1 MAIDILVTITGE
13 KQGQFK
19 GPIQGPAFQG
29 KGAMRLQ
36 SFTFG
41 FSNPRTIG
49 SAAGGGRPTASEVV
63 MTRAVEDVVTAQLQ
77 QALLTSEVLTSV
89 QVFFR
94 RAAGAVGGAGQPY
107 MTLTLSHAFI
117 TAIHMHS
124 DSGSDA
130 PLEEIHLIFE
140 QTKLEIHNT
149 DPKTGEVIA
158 GSPATVSY
166 DLTKATPV

>member
-19 GPIQGPAFQG
+19 GPIQDQALQG

-49 SAAGGGRPTASEVV
+49 SAAGGGSPGGGPTASEVV

-94 RAAGAVGGAGQPY
+94 RAPGQPY

-117 TAIHMHS
+117 TAIHMLS

-166 DLTKATPV
+166 DLTKATPG

>member
-1 MAIDILVTITGE
+1 
-13 KQGQFK
+13 
-19 GPIQGPAFQG
+19 
-29 KGAMRLQ
+29 
-36 SFTFG
+36 
-41 FSNPRTIG
+41 
-49 SAAGGGRPTASEVV
+49 

-94 RAAGAVGGAGQPY
+94 RAPGQPY

-117 TAIHMHS
+117 TAIHMLS

>member
-49 SAAGGGRPTASEVV
+49 SAAGGGSPGRPTASEVV

-94 RAAGAVGGAGQPY
+94 RAPGQPY
-107 MTLTLSHAFI
+107 MTLTLSYAFI

-166 DLTKATPV
+166 DLTKATPG